1 MSLEEDYKLLE
12 RRYLAARQQIEK
24 LQSNVRILKSSN
36 DDLADRV
43 EALQKDAK
51 EYKKAFDEIFI
62 HHVGASWDNIPPQE
76 REKMGIQEKIE
87 FYKREVSNTQAYM
100 KKSFY
105 EFEGGARKKLADMQE
120 KVEKLEKELA
130 ITKEVA
136 GGRQKDT
143 EDRARSHRSNADWM
157 NKGESHP
164 EEKTETKA
172 NVGGVKRAAN
182 FSFDKMKA
190 NKKRFHGEHHDDDDK
205 SKILKNIADA
215 PAQEKKEESAREK
228 TKEQVQESAKENI
241 KENLKEKPQ
250 ADQKEENPPQN
261 KPPKKTDKSDF
272 DGAARFAKM
281 TEQEQISI
289 AMRVKDLMGVVKGT
303 SLHALYI
310 IGHDGEFIAKDILD
324 SLRTDHPE
332 AGLTGTKA
340 GSFSPIATDL
350 KGKGLIASQKVSSAG
365 KGRPSDS
372 FFLTDLG
379 KWFYW
384 FRFRENPVTNQL
396 FRVTKDQKS
405 VAHGV
410 DIMFLVDKLNN
421 LGYKCTQE
429 NSGMTDEG
437 ESISDIFATRGN
449 YSYHIEYE
457 EGNYPES
464 GYDQKFRRINKLNR
478 NIVFVTRDKPTAK
491 KIEGFYKNFLAD
503 EENAIYRNRPA
514 LFLPFS
520 EFQKAD
526 SDPLADNR

>member
-1 MSLEEDYKLLE
+1 MSLEEDYKVLE

-36 DDLADRV
+36 DDLADRA

-120 KVEKLEKELA
+120 KVEKLEKELSL
-130 ITKEVA
+130 TKEVA
-136 GGRQKDT
+136 GERQKAAEEKT
-143 EDRARSHRSNADWM
+143 RSHRSNADWM
-157 NKGESHP
+157 NKGEANP
-164 EEKTETKA
+164 DEERKEGDTKA
-172 NVGGVKRAAN
+172 TPGGMKSAAN
-182 FSFDKMKA
+182 FSFAKRNA
-190 NKKRFHGEHHDDDDK
+190 NKKRLHSEYHGEDDK
-205 SKILKNIADA
+205 SKIMKNIADA
-215 PAQEKKEESAREK
+215 PAQAQKSTTEKELP
-228 TKEQVQESAKENI
+228 KEQTQEKLNESPKGEQKENTKKI
-241 KENLKEKPQ
+241 CNSQEKETS
-250 ADQKEENPPQN
+250 QKS
-261 KPPKKTDKSDF
+261 KSDF
-272 DGAARFAKM
+272 DGASRFAKL
-281 TEQEQISI
+281 TEKEQIAL
-289 AMRVKDLMGVVKGT
+289 AMKVKTLMDTVEGAP
-303 SLHALYI
+303 LHALYV
-310 IGHDGEFIAKDILD
+310 IGHDGEFIAKNILE
-324 SLRTDHPE
+324 SIRIDHSDV
-332 AGLTGTKA
+332 GLAKIKL
-340 GSFSPIATDL
+340 GSFTSVATVL
-350 KGKGLIASQKVSSAG
+350 EEKGLVEKKKVSSAG

-384 FRFRENPVTNQL
+384 FRFRENPVTSQL

-410 DIMFLVDKLNN
+410 DIMFLVDKLNK
-421 LGYKCTQE
+421 LGYKCMQE

-457 EGNYPES
+457 EGNYSES

-503 EENAIYRNRPA
+503 RENAIYRNRPA

>member
-1 MSLEEDYKLLE
+1 MSLEEDYKVLE

-36 DDLADRV
+36 DDLADRA

-120 KVEKLEKELA
+120 KVEKLEKELSL
-130 ITKEVA
+130 TKEVA
-136 GGRQKDT
+136 GERQKAAEEKT
-143 EDRARSHRSNADWM
+143 RSHRATADWM
-157 NKGESHP
+157 DEGEADP
-164 EEKTETKA
+164 DKEREEDTKA
-172 NVGGVKRAAN
+172 TPGGMKSAAN
-182 FSFDKMKA
+182 FSFAKRNA
-190 NKKRFHGEHHDDDDK
+190 NKKRIHSDYHNEDDK
-205 SKILKNIADA
+205 SKIMKNIADA
-215 PAQEKKEESAREK
+215 PAQAQKDTTEKEPPEKKTQEKLNESPKREQQEN
-228 TKEQVQESAKENI
+228 TKEIGKSQEKETS
-241 KENLKEKPQ
+241 
-250 ADQKEENPPQN
+250 QKIR
-261 KPPKKTDKSDF
+261 SDF
-272 DGAARFAKM
+272 DGASRFAKL
-281 TEQEQISI
+281 TEKEQIAL
-289 AMRVKDLMGVVKGT
+289 AMKVKTLMDTVEGAP
-303 SLHALYI
+303 LHALYV
-310 IGHDGEFIAKDILD
+310 IGHDGEFISKNILE
-324 SLRTDHPE
+324 SIRIDHSD
-332 AGLTGTKA
+332 AGLAKIKL
-340 GSFSPIATDL
+340 GSFTSVATTL
-350 KGKGLIASQKVSSAG
+350 EGKGLIEKKKVSSAG
-365 KGRPSDS
+365 KGRPSDA

-384 FRFRENPVTNQL
+384 FRFRKDPVTSQL

-410 DIMFLVDKLNN
+410 DIMFLVDKLNK

-514 LFLPFS
+514 LFLPYS